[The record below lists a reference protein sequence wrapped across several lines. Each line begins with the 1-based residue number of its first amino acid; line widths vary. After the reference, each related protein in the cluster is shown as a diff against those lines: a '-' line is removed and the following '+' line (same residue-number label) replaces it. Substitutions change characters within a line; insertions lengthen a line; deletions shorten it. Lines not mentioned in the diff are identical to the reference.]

1 MTPLPPH
8 VFRAYDIRGV
18 VGRELDASFAYRLGR
33 ALGEAVR
40 RRGGSRATL
49 AFDARHSSEALMR
62 ALAAGLESLQV
73 RAISQGLG
81 PTPLLYF
88 AQLDGDYDL
97 GVVVTGSHNP
107 PEYNGFKIV
116 YRAGAAHG
124 EEIAALRDAMMAQP
138 APDDAPDAAWR
149 SFEPEVECRRDAYV
163 AAVLRS
169 LRPAERKLRLSVDA
183 GSGAAGPLA
192 KRVLEAMGHEVIG
205 HALEPDGDFP
215 VHHPDPTAA
224 SSLAYMREAVRNDG
238 SDACL
243 GLDGDGDR
251 LAVVD
256 AQGEPLLGDR
266 LLALFAEEVLRAH
279 PGATI
284 LGEVKCSRVFFAHV
298 RKHGGDA
305 RMGRVGH
312 SVMKA
317 QMRETGARLAGEV
330 SGHFFFAD
338 RWFGF
343 DDGIYA
349 AARFAEWLSAG
360 AAPLHVRAAELPSTF
375 STPEIRVACRDE
387 EKLARVARARDILG
401 REARLEL
408 VDGVRAEWPDGW
420 GLVRASNTEPAL
432 VLRAEA
438 TSAARRDEILGI
450 LTQIVAATVDDT

>member
-18 VGRELDASFAYRLGR
+18 VGRELSEPFAYLLGR
-33 ALGEAVR
+33 ALGEEVR

-49 AFDARHSSEALMR
+49 AYDARHSSEALMR
-62 ALAAGLESLQV
+62 AVAAGLDAVNV
-73 RAISQGLG
+73 RAVSQGMG

-88 AQLDGDYDL
+88 AQRDGDYDL

-107 PEYNGFKIV
+107 AAYNGFKIV

-124 EEIAALRDAMMAQP
+124 EEISSLRTAMMSQP
-138 APDDAPDAAWR
+138 LPDEAADAAWR
-149 SFEPEVECRRDAYV
+149 RFQPKQECRRDAYV
-163 AAVLRS
+163 AAALRS

-183 GSGAAGPLA
+183 GSGAAGSLA
-192 KRVLEAMGHEVIG
+192 RRVLEAMGHEVIG
-205 HALEPDGDFP
+205 HALTPDGDFP
-215 VHHPDPTAA
+215 VHHPDPTAEA
-224 SSLAYMREAVRNDG
+224 SLAYMREAVLRDG

-256 AQGEPLLGDR
+256 ARGAPLLGDR
-266 LLALFAEEVLRAH
+266 LLALFAEDVLREH

-284 LGEVKCSRVFFAHV
+284 LGEVKCSRVFFEHV
-298 RKHGGDA
+298 RACGGQA

-317 QMRETGARLAGEV
+317 QMRETGAKLAGEV

-349 AARFAEWLSAG
+349 AARFAEWLSAD
-360 AAPLHVRAAELPSTF
+360 AAPLHERAAMLPSTF
-375 STPEIRVACRDE
+375 STPELRVACRDD
-387 EKLARVARARDILG
+387 EKFARVARARDILG

-438 TSAARRDEILGI
+438 TSAARRDEILRV
-450 LTQIVAATVDDT
+450 LMQIVAATVDDT